1 LYGDGLFAKEEL
13 DKKVSALNE
22 LAAGLRLRLLGVEE
36 SLIARGKTVFR
47 DAIGLIAGTVAEY
60 AYWAADQKRTF
71 LKSRIP
77 EIRITHKGL
86 SGFTLTADQKIP
98 LEIQVDPPYQ
108 KRAFLSRKRR
118 SPSWLN

>member
-1 LYGDGLFAKEEL
+1 LFAKEEL

-77 EIRITHKGL
+77 
-86 SGFTLTADQKIP
+86 
-98 LEIQVDPPYQ
+98 
-108 KRAFLSRKRR
+108 
-118 SPSWLN
+118 